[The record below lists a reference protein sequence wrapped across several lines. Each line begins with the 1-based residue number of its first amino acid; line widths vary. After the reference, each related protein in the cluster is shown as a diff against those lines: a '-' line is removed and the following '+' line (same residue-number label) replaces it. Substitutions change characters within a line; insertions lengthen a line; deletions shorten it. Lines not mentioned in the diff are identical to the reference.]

1 MSNCE
6 TDAVSENT
14 TLERTSNTRG
24 RLIRLP
30 EVMDRVGMKRSA
42 IYQRMREGS
51 FPRSRSLG
59 SRCAVWV
66 EAEIDDWIQQIM
78 WR

>member
-1 MSNCE
+1 MSGYR
-6 TDAVSENT
+6 TSTASENKPGEPT
-14 TLERTSNTRG
+14 PHIKG

-66 EAEIDDWIQQIM
+66 EAEIDDWIQNIKGL
-78 WR
+78 

>member
-1 MSNCE
+1 MSNCPK
-6 TDAVSENT
+6 DVLSENIEF
-14 TLERTSNTRG
+14 ERTSNSQG

-42 IYQRMREGS
+42 IYQRMREGG

-59 SRCAVWV
+59 PRCAVWV
-66 EAEIDDWIQQIM
+66 EAEIDDWIQDIKGL
-78 WR
+78 